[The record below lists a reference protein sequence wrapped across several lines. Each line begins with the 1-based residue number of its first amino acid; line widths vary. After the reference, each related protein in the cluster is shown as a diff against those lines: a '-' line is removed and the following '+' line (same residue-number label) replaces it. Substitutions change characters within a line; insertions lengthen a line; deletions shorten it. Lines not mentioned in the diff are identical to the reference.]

1 MKKIE
6 LPWEAVDKI
15 VVDSVRESMVY
26 LSDELLRIKNNQE
39 PTGIFSN
46 DLEEDVFQIEKHLE
60 AFELVIKYFGGCIVD

>member
-15 VVDSVRESMVY
+15 VIDSIRESMVY
-26 LSDELLRIKNNQE
+26 LNEELLRIKAKQE

-60 AFELVIKYFGGCIVD
+60 AFELVIKYFGGLVD

>member
-15 VVDSVRESMVY
+15 GIDSVRESMGY

-39 PTGIFSN
+39 PTVIFSK

-60 AFELVIKYFGGCIVD
+60 AFELVIKYFGGCVVN